1 MFLLFFRAKLLEL
14 QERHNRIQLALN
26 MAGMGDGLE
35 DVVTKLNDDT
45 EDLELEMECLVQQMQ
60 SLTSFV
66 SKETNAW
73 LEQTPVQYNLWFHE
87 YF

>member
-66 SKETNAW
+66 SKETNA
-73 LEQTPVQYNLWFHE
+73 
-87 YF
+87 

>member
-1 MFLLFFRAKLLEL
+1 
-14 QERHNRIQLALN
+14 

-45 EDLELEMECLVQQMQ
+45 GDLELEMECLVQQMQ

-66 SKETNAW
+66 SKETNA
-73 LEQTPVQYNLWFHE
+73 
-87 YF
+87 